1 MIEAADFPEIPLVKC
16 AFRHEMCTALSSAMV
31 DGRGT
36 EPPCQEPVNAA
47 EDTAVDSSLKPSETL
62 LWGADGFVELYPV
75 QVAAWRIT
83 AGGHSTLHDICIS
96 APTGSGKT
104 LAYVLPI
111 VQGLL
116 G

>member
-1 MIEAADFPEIPLVKC
+1 MKGALHSAVPWLRAGGQSSLV
-16 AFRHEMCTALSSAMV
+16 RSLS
-31 DGRGT
+31 T
-36 EPPCQEPVNAA
+36 QQKTLLLTC
-47 EDTAVDSSLKPSETL
+47 SLKPSETL

-83 AGGHSTLHDICIS
+83 AGGHSALHDICIS

-104 LAYVLPI
+104 LAYALPI

-116 G
+116 R